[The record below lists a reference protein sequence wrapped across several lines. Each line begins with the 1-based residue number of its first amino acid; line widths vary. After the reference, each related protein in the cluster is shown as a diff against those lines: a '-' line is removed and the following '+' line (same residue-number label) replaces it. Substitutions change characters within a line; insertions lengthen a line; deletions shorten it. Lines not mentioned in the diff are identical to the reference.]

1 MPHDR
6 ACETLR
12 RQLYDLAA
20 EEALTDR
27 LLQEL
32 QTAVDS
38 IKAEPQYLRLLATTS
53 VPKQERCDLLA
64 KAFEGAP
71 PRIWSTSSSSCARRT
86 HR

>member
-1 MPHDR
+1 MTELAKR
-6 ACETLR
+6 YGGS
-12 RQLYDLAA
+12 LYDLAA

-64 KAFEGAP
+64 KAFEVP
-71 PRIWSTSSSSCARRT
+71 TRIWSTSSSSCARRT